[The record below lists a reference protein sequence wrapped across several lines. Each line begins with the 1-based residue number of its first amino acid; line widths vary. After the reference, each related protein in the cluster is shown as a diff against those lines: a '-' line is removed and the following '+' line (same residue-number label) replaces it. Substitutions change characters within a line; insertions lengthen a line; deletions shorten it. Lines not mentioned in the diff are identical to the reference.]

1 LGGIAGL
8 EAGIRRRFH
17 QGNCMLSSYRGWGG
31 LLAVALVVSGCTLD
45 QRRES
50 PGAAHP
56 PREPATVPKTEPP
69 RLPPPVPREPA
80 RPVTPA
86 LPTTVPSAPT
96 SGGVG
101 YYQDRQQAILEERLA
116 GTGLRVVRNG
126 ESIKLIVP
134 GRLIFSLSSDQIQPA
149 FASTLD
155 SIALV
160 LKEYS
165 RTTLDV
171 RGYTD
176 STGSFEHN
184 QALSERRARNVGA
197 YLVTRQIAATRIR
210 TAGFG
215 PRNPL
220 VGNDT
225 ESGRAQNR
233 RIEIELVP
241 TP

>member
-1 LGGIAGL
+1 
-8 EAGIRRRFH
+8 
-17 QGNCMLSSYRGWGG
+17 
-31 LLAVALVVSGCTLD
+31 VV
-45 QRRES
+45 
-50 PGAAHP
+50 
-56 PREPATVPKTEPP
+56 
-69 RLPPPVPREPA
+69 
-80 RPVTPA
+80 
-86 LPTTVPSAPT
+86 
-96 SGGVG
+96 
-101 YYQDRQQAILEERLA
+101 
-116 GTGLRVVRNG
+116 
-126 ESIKLIVP
+126 
-134 GRLIFSLSSDQIQPA
+134 
-149 FASTLD
+149 
-155 SIALV
+155 
-160 LKEYS
+160 KEYG

-184 QALSERRARNVGA
+184 QQLSERRARSVGA

-215 PRNPL
+215 PRHPI